1 MATSGTIN
9 STMTARAIVTRAL
22 KLLGAIGGAQ
32 TLSADDGADGLEGL
46 NIMLKSMQADGVN
59 LWRESEVTMT
69 VLAGVQATLI
79 TPRVVDIQSARL
91 NYGYERTLNRWER
104 GEYDQIPNKASLG
117 IPSCYFLD
125 ERRNET
131 YLRLWPIQ
139 SVDMEI
145 IYTSARV
152 IEDVTDLDQ
161 EIDVPQMWLECICY
175 NLAVRLYPLF
185 GGERIDVVGQEA
197 ARLYDMMRNHDR
209 PASVYMGG
217 YGR

>member
-22 KLLGAIGGAQ
+22 KLLGAVGGAQ

-59 LWRESEVTMT
+59 LWRESEVQQTC
-69 VLAGVQATLI
+69 LAGEVETLI

-91 NYGYERTLNRWER
+91 IYGYERTLSRWER
-104 GEYDQIPNKASLG
+104 GEYDQIPNKATTG

-139 SVDMEI
+139 SVDMVVA
-145 IYTSARV
+145 YTSARV

-161 EIDVPQMWLECICY
+161 EIDVPQMWLECVCY
-175 NLAVRLYPLF
+175 NLAVRLFPLF
-185 GGERIDVVGQEA
+185 GGERIAAVAPEA
-197 ARLYDMMRNHDR
+197 ERLYDMMRNHDR

>member
-22 KLLGAIGGAQ
+22 KLLGAVGGAQ
-32 TLSADDGADGLEGL
+32 TLGADDGADGLEGL

-59 LWRESEVTMT
+59 LWRESEVTMP
-69 VLAGVQATLI
+69 VLAGVRATLI

-139 SVDMEI
+139 SVDMEV

-152 IEDVTDLDQ
+152 IEDATDLDQ

-185 GGERIDVVGQEA
+185 GGDRIDVVGQEA